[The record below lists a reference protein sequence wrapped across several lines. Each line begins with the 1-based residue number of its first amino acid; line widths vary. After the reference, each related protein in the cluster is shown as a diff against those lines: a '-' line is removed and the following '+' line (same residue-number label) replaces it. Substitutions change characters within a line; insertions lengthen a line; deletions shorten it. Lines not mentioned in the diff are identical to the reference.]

1 MDEDLTARVRAIE
14 FLMTRLVAH
23 IALQREDPK
32 SAPALIEA
40 QLDSLLQSAELGAR
54 TKSAL
59 SDIFE
64 DAKRLAEATAKQ
76 GAKAER

>member
-23 IALQREDPK
+23 IALQRDDPK
-32 SAPALIEA
+32 SAPEVIDA
-40 QLDSLLQSAELGAR
+40 QLDSLLQSAELGSR

-59 SDIFE
+59 SDLFE
-64 DAKRLAEATAKQ
+64 DAKRLARESAKD
-76 GAKAER
+76 GSKAAR